1 MQKHTKEGQLNNAG
15 FSLVELLIAMVVLA
29 IIVVPLLHSFVTS
42 ARTNAKSRSTMHA
55 TAIAEDVMEMFEA
68 HSLEEMAEIYEGE
81 TPEGFTNTVN
91 RDVNGD
97 GTGIWKYTVRDDST
111 TTSSTYDVVITM
123 DPTRTEYDMF
133 NDKDIVEL
141 ENLSGGRNAVYAE
154 AEDSATDAYLYYK
167 TGTDKDIPTIAR
179 YTTKTI
185 QINIMTGKIS
195 LDLGLGEITEAD
207 TYLVTASTVYHCNTG
222 IVDLG
227 GKSGDYPQNGQ
238 DYVIFPMRIHCGN
251 RQTGSVRRRRTGH
264 IRQKTRY
271 RMDWRI
277 SLYVC
282 SLAWNVPKAE
292 FRQNR

>member
-1 MQKHTKEGQLNNAG
+1 MSENLND
-15 FSLVELLIAMVVLA
+15 L
-29 IIVVPLLHSFVTS
+29 
-42 ARTNAKSRSTMHA
+42 
-55 TAIAEDVMEMFEA
+55 
-68 HSLEEMAEIYEGE
+68 EMAKKRDHKIMITDEAINKVPRVQYKEI
-81 TPEGFTNTVN
+81 PE
-91 RDVNGD
+91 
-97 GTGIWKYTVRDDST
+97 
-111 TTSSTYDVVITM
+111 
-123 DPTRTEYDMF
+123 TEYDMF

-238 DYVIFPMRIHCGN
+238 DYVIIA
-251 RQTGSVRRRRTGH
+251 
-264 IRQKTRY
+264 QKKPL
-271 RMDWRI
+271 W
-277 SLYVC
+277 L
-282 SLAWNVPKAE
+282 LKN
-292 FRQNR
+292 